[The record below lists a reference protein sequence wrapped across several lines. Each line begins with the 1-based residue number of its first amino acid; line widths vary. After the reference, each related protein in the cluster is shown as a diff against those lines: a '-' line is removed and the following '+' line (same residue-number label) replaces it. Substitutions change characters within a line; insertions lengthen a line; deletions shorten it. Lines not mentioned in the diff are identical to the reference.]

1 MVLLVRDIYFRGHC
15 IELGQA
21 ADRDRSL
28 GLYLIRLRGLIIKEE
43 GKEGGEI
50 GGRRGIYSCET

>member
-1 MVLLVRDIYFRGHC
+1 VRDIYFRGYY

-28 GLYLIRLRGLIIKEE
+28 SLYLIRLRGLIIKEE

-50 GGRRGIYSCET
+50 RGRRGIYSYKT

>member
-1 MVLLVRDIYFRGHC
+1 MVLLVRDTYFGGHC
-15 IELGQA
+15 VELGQA

-28 GLYLIRLRGLIIKEE
+28 GLYLIRLRGLMMKEE

-50 GGRRGIYSCET
+50 GGRRGIYSYKT